1 MVFLVIYASMVK
13 MQPIVTNNFDK
24 IKAEF
29 EIEMIKFILNFFE
42 RKINWIN
49 VFFSSLEQKI
59 KLLLR
64 LESIY

>member
-1 MVFLVIYASMVK
+1 MVFLVIYASMIK

-24 IKAEF
+24 IKVEF

-49 VFFSSLEQKI
+49 VFF
-59 KLLLR
+59 LLLSKK
-64 LESIY
+64 LNFY

>member
-64 LESIY
+64 LESI